1 MPESTPQKMSLRC
14 YGYRTRHGTWKAS
27 CIDLSLMVERPSKEE
42 SIQALGEQIALYLES
57 VIDTEDVESISSLL
71 PRPAPVWERL
81 LYQVLSAA
89 CRFERFCSS
98 AFKFK
103 KEYIVPQA
111 A

>member
-1 MPESTPQKMSLRC
+1 MSESTPKKMSLRC
-14 YGYRTRHGTWKAS
+14 YGYRTRHGTWIAS

-42 SIQALGEQIALYLES
+42 SIEALLEQMMLYVES
-57 VIDTEDVESISSLL
+57 AIDAKDVESISYLL

-103 KEYIVPQA
+103 KEYIIPQA